1 MTCVVFYRSAKYDV
15 GDFVDTHPGGR
26 EIIVEL
32 ENKDITS
39 AYDDIGHSKSADR
52 ILSKYLIREGTATI
66 TTEIQPTVPTSA
78 ESELDIKRVTSKL
91 ITSEDTFH
99 IHKILGVSCLL
110 HFMYRYLHMLP
121 RTNTLGYGS
130 TRLLDT
136 VTLLL
141 HLVLSYSSMLFHVL
155 KARIPERPLIIYA
168 EYRLHAMV
176 FTTRGVLISL
186 VGVYEHLIPSAYRQA
201 CVLLIIL
208 STSLVVDVIT
218 SKYGTPGITAVRNNN
233 DGTLVRLRL
242 GYAYYQF
249 IALGSLLHVNAKS
262 GDLGFNVLIAI
273 QSSAFLMTLKR
284 KGLIRWYS
292 HAFWYSFA
300 LCLSSY
306 YIWHVKGS
314 LFMLHMMGLLF
325 IRTQLNVSKY
335 LIWACYVGASFVMA
349 DGQVASSFT

>member
-1 MTCVVFYRSAKYDV
+1 MTCVVFYHSAKYDV
-15 GDFVDTHPGGR
+15 GEFVDTHPGGR

-52 ILSKYLIREGTATI
+52 ILSKYLIREGT
-66 TTEIQPTVPTSA
+66 TTTTDIQPIAPASA
-78 ESELDIKRVTSKL
+78 DNELELKRVTSKL
-91 ITSEDTFH
+91 FTSEDTLH
-99 IHKILGVSCLL
+99 VHKVLGISCLL
-110 HFMYRYLHMLP
+110 HFMYRYLYVLP

-130 TRLLDT
+130 SFRLDT

-141 HLVLSYSSMLFHVL
+141 HLGLSYSSILFHVL

-186 VGVYEHLIPSAYRQA
+186 VGVYAHLIPSAYRQA
-201 CVLLIIL
+201 CVLLIVL
-208 STSLVVDVIT
+208 STSLAVDVIT
-218 SKYGTPGITAVRNNN
+218 SKYGTPGITAVRNNS
-233 DGTLVRLRL
+233 DGTLVPLRL
-242 GYAYYQF
+242 AYAYYQF
-249 IALGSLLHVNAKS
+249 IALGSLLHVDVKS

-284 KGLIRWYS
+284 KGLIRCYS

-306 YIWHVKGS
+306 YIWYVKGS
-314 LFMLHMMGLLF
+314 LFMLHMMGLFF
-325 IRTQLNVSKY
+325 IRTQLSVSKY
-335 LIWACYVGASFVMA
+335 LIWTCYVGASFCME
-349 DGQVASSFT
+349 DGQATNSFT